1 MTSSIVH
8 RGPDEGGGWI
18 GPGAA
23 LGIRRL
29 SIIDVEGSH
38 QPVVSEDGAIRAVFN
53 GEIYN
58 FRELRAR
65 LEAAGASPRHA
76 RGFGDD
82 RAPL

>member
-1 MTSSIVH
+1 MELDVERPVRGGQRPLDEGTLSKMTSSIVH

-38 QPVVSEDGAIRAVFN
+38 QPVVSEDGVHPMSS
-53 GEIYN
+53 G
-58 FRELRAR
+58 
-65 LEAAGASPRHA
+65 S
-76 RGFGDD
+76 
-82 RAPL
+82 